1 MNIQMMMKQA
11 QKMQKKIEEAQAE
24 AAQEV
29 VEASAGGGMVT
40 VQVNGKNQ
48 VLGIKIEKEV
58 VDPEDVEMLQ
68 DLIVAAVNEGMNK
81 AQEKMQEKLS
91 KITGNLGINLPGM
104 F

>member
-24 AAQEV
+24 AALEV
-29 VEASAGGGMVT
+29 VEASAGGGMVS

-58 VDPEDVEMLQ
+58 VDPEDIEMLQ
-68 DLIVAAVNEGMNK
+68 DLIVAAVNEGMTK
-81 AQEKMQEKLS
+81 AQEKMQEKIS
-91 KITGNLGINLPGM
+91 KVTGNLGINLPGM

>member
-29 VEASAGGGMVT
+29 VEASSGGGMVS

-58 VDPEDVEMLQ
+58 VDPEDIEMLQ
-68 DLIVAAVNEGMNK
+68 DLIVAAVNEGMTK
-81 AQEKMQEKLS
+81 AQEKMQEKIS
-91 KITGNLGINLPGM
+91 KVTGNLGINLPGM

>member
-11 QKMQKKIEEAQAE
+11 QKMPKKIEEAQAE

-29 VEASAGGGMVT
+29 VEASSGGGMVS

-58 VDPEDVEMLQ
+58 VDPEDIEMLQ
-68 DLIVAAVNEGMNK
+68 DLIVAAVNEGMTK
-81 AQEKMQEKLS
+81 AQEKMQEKIS
-91 KITGNLGINLPGM
+91 KVTGNLGINLPGM

>member
-29 VEASAGGGMVT
+29 VEASAGGGMVS

-48 VLGIKIEKEV
+48 LLGIKIEKEV

>member
-29 VEASAGGGMVT
+29 VKASAGGGMIT
-40 VQVNGKNQ
+40 VKVNGKHE
-48 VLGIKIEKEV
+48 LLDIKIEKEV
-58 VDPEDVEMLQ
+58 VDPEDIEMLQ
-68 DLIVAAVNEGMNK
+68 DLIVAAVNEGMTK

>member
-29 VEASAGGGMVT
+29 VEASAGGGMVS

-58 VDPEDVEMLQ
+58 VDPEDIEMLQ